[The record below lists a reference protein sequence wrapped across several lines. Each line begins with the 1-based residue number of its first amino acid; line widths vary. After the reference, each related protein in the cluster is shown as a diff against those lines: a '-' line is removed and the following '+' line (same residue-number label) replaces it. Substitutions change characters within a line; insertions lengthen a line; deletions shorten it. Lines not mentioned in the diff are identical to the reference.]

1 MYRILIFSVLCLLM
15 LPTVLGQN
23 KKGTGPS
30 ATPTAQPVATA
41 QPTPAASPTL
51 PEKPQPLTPV
61 TAYLWCAL
69 GIILSIVLPIL
80 RAMLPKPPTESEA
93 KSMPVAL
100 SYLRRIWPVVRPY
113 LIIGLFSLFTAV
125 LIIAAAGSSIEEWT
139 WNIAVLTGYAWDS
152 TLQKVGAVAS

>member
-23 KKGTGPS
+23 KKGAAPS
-30 ATPTAQPVATA
+30 ATPTAQPTATA
-41 QPTPAASPTL
+41 RPSPTPVPAPWTESSL
-51 PEKPQPLTPV
+51 MTPV

-80 RAMLPKPPTESEA
+80 RAMLPKPLSASEA
-93 KSMPVAL
+93 KGVPVAIG
-100 SYLRRIWPVVRPY
+100 YLQRIWPVVRPY
-113 LIIGLFSLFTAV
+113 LVIGLFSLFTAV
-125 LIIAAAGSSIEEWT
+125 LIVAAAGSSIEEWT

-152 TLQKVGAVAS
+152 TLQKVGATTA